1 MANIRRFKLNY
12 IEDGLYK
19 VKLRIFTGQGESL
32 YKNGI
37 VDKDI
42 IIKIEHK
49 NSKYATEYLTGY
61 QIPIGYLYVGG
72 ECNYYVHNENYTKV
86 IEKVNNGTIIEEKNI
101 YDVFEN
107 PEIKYRTGNRFTN
120 YYDFILFVENI
131 DLWYWHT
138 ALSFLNGRNTL
149 FMDSSTCNL
158 LKLSSKELERVLNEY
173 KATNS
178 NLDVLK
184 EFFENIK
191 EIARENKSNFIIR
204 QAQEQYNLDKE
215 KKAIILEREMNF
227 KKYYYKDSDNKK
239 QKNPFKRFFNK
250 HNKTLNNDK

>member
-1 MANIRRFKLNY
+1 MANISRFKLNF
-12 IEDGLYK
+12 IKDGLYK
-19 VKLRIFTGQGESL
+19 VKLRIFTGQGENL
-32 YKNGI
+32 YENGV
-37 VDKDI
+37 VDKELI
-42 IIKIEHK
+42 VKINRK
-49 NSKYATEYLTGY
+49 NSEYATEYLTGY
-61 QIPIGYLYVGG
+61 KIPIGYLYVGG
-72 ECNYYVHNENYTKV
+72 GCNYYVHNENYTKV
-86 IEKVNNGTIIEEKNI
+86 IEKVNNGTVIEEKNI

-120 YYDFILFVENI
+120 YYDFFLFVENI

-158 LKLSSKELERVLNEY
+158 LELSSKELERVLNEY
-173 KATNS
+173 KAANS

-227 KKYYYKDSDNKK
+227 RKYYYKDNGKEN
-239 QKNPFKRFFNK
+239 QKNPFKKFFNK
-250 HNKTLNNDK
+250 CHKSSKSEK